1 MYNNDDFFKDIN
13 EGLQVFLE
21 NPHEFKELA
30 YDIQQLLLD
39 RIIKVEERIIQ
50 NNEIVK
56 SNKIKNRNK
65 NISPD
70 ERKDIG
76 QETKRLNDVNEM
88 LKQDLRRLREIGDS
102 IAFAYFNKHDLKS
115 LCWKQTAG
123 FIGGKDGLKRELE
136 ELERFF
142 NQGDFAILND
152 ITNSLRFGDITVE
165 KDGKPHL
172 VEIKTSVHSNARI
185 RRQEKDLNERM
196 ELIHNDYVE
205 NLFGSDKKLKKI
217 TSSTPEKNYVSGLE
231 ELIDIAIQKS
241 KVSTKIEEGLTYIV
255 IYKSN
260 DFEFIKELIEKM
272 NEPKVI
278 YINSMKGLEENYIPF
293 PNLISDSKALMEFYN
308 GNLILM
314 VVIEMGAVRN
324 KLENFGYELSSN
336 DEKGWTIKFD
346 NDGVEE
352 TVIAS
357 DFNITRVGRE
367 FVSLDWIILSIHEV
381 IEEAKR
387 MLRITKD

>member
-1 MYNNDDFFKDIN
+1 MYNNDEFFKDIN

-30 YDIQQLLLD
+30 YEIQLVLLD
-39 RIIKVEERIIQ
+39 RLIKVEEIITQ
-50 NNEIVK
+50 NNEIIK
-56 SNKIKNRNK
+56 LNKQKTRDKNTA
-65 NISPD
+65 PD
-70 ERKDIG
+70 ERKDISL
-76 QETKRLNDVNEM
+76 ETKRLNDVNEI
-88 LKQDLRRLREIGDS
+88 LKQDLKRLREIGDS

-115 LCWKQTAG
+115 LCWKQTSG

-142 NQGDFAILND
+142 KQGNFAILND

-172 VEIKTSVHSNARI
+172 VEIKTSIHSNARI

-196 ELIHNDYVE
+196 ELLHNDYVE
-205 NLFGSDKKLKKI
+205 NLFGSDKKLKKMI
-217 TSSTPEKNYVSGLE
+217 SSKPEKNYVVELE
-231 ELIDIAIQKS
+231 ELIDIAMQKS
-241 KVSTKIEEGLTYIV
+241 KVAAKIEEGLTYII
-255 IYKSN
+255 IYKLD
-260 DFEFIKELIEKM
+260 DFEFLQELIEQM

-293 PNLISDSKALMEFYN
+293 PNLISDSKALIEFYN

-314 VVIEMGAVRN
+314 VAIEMGIIKN
-324 KLENFGYELSSN
+324 KLENLGYELSSS

-346 NDGVEE
+346 NNGVKE
-352 TVIAS
+352 TVMAS
-357 DFNITRVGRE
+357 NFNIARVGRE

-381 IEEAKR
+381 IEEAKK